1 MKKILLIEDNPRLRQ
16 QINMYLSRLGYVCI
30 NAVDGEEGIELATG
44 NVPDLILCDI
54 LLPAMNGFE
63 VLEQLKAHPRTQLVP
78 FVFMSALTDR
88 THVRRGMSLG
98 AEDYLTKPFTMAELK
113 GAVEACMLR
122 MQRIEEAHENT
133 MTRLRRNIVQALPH
147 EMRTPMMGII
157 GYADMLHEDF
167 DMLSP
172 EQIRD
177 FAASLVRS
185 SRRLENVVETYIAY
199 ARLEVLMSD
208 PEARKAMRGKQAEI
222 MSEITETAQATA
234 ARYERM
240 GDLLLNLTET
250 HVAIDADNLATIIDQ
265 LLDNA
270 FKFSRA
276 GTKVSVETRTVE
288 NEVEIRILDFGRG
301 IPPQALDKL
310 GGAFMQFDRPDQQQE
325 GSGLGLA
332 IATRLARL
340 HGGDIQFKS
349 RPRVETLVTVTL
361 PLAPQEVEPEA
372 AEDDSTQPTRPE
384 LEKPTQPRRP
394 EGFPKDIEEWKKRMN
409 EHDAE

>member
-16 QINMYLSRLGYVCI
+16 QINMYLSRLGYVCV

-44 NVPDLILCDI
+44 GVPDLILCDI
-54 LLPAMNGFE
+54 LLPSMNGFE
-63 VLEQLKAHPRTQLVP
+63 VLEQLKAHPRTQLIP
-78 FVFMSALTDR
+78 FIFMSALADR

-113 GAVEACMLR
+113 GAIEAAMLR
-122 MQRIEEAHENT
+122 MKRIAEAHENT

-157 GYADMLHEDF
+157 GYADMLHEDYEL
-167 DMLSP
+167 LSP
-172 EQIRD
+172 EQVRD

-208 PEARKAMRGKQAEI
+208 PEAREAMRGKQCEL
-222 MSEITETAQATA
+222 SEQIIETAQATA
-234 ARYERM
+234 ARYQREN
-240 GDLLLNLTET
+240 DLVLNLTASQ
-250 HVAIDADNLATIIDQ
+250 VAIDADNLATVIDQ

-270 FKFSRA
+270 FKFSKA
-276 GTKVSVETRTVE
+276 GSKVSVETRE
-288 NEVEIRILDFGRG
+288 RGDRVEILVLDFGRG
-301 IPPQALDKL
+301 IPPGALDKL

-332 IATRLARL
+332 IATRLIRL
-340 HGGDIQFKS
+340 HGGTITFKS
-349 RPRVETLVTVTL
+349 RPRVETLVEVTL
-361 PLAPQEVEPEA
+361 PLAPAPDA
-372 AEDDSTQPTRPE
+372 DEDDNTPPE
-384 LEKPTQPRRP
+384 HPLERPTQPRRP
-394 EGFPKDIEEWKKRMN
+394 HNFPKDLEEWRSQAN
-409 EHDAE
+409 EHDPD

>member
-16 QINMYLSRLGYVCI
+16 QINMYLSRLSYVCI

-44 NVPDLILCDI
+44 SVPDLILCDI
-54 LLPAMNGFE
+54 LLPSINGFE
-63 VLEQLKAHPRTQLVP
+63 VLEQLKAHPRTQLIP
-78 FVFMSALTDR
+78 FIFMSALADR

-113 GAVEACMLR
+113 GAIEAAMLR
-122 MQRIEEAHENT
+122 MQRIAEAHENT

-157 GYADMLHEDF
+157 GYADMLHEDY

-172 EQIRD
+172 EQVRD

-208 PEARKAMRGKQAEI
+208 PEAREEMRGKQCEI
-222 MSEITETAQATA
+222 SGQITETAQAAA
-234 ARYERM
+234 ARYRREK
-240 GDLLLNLTET
+240 DLVLNLSEIQ
-250 HVAIDADNLATIIDQ
+250 VAIDADNLATVIDQ

-270 FKFSRA
+270 FKFSKP
-276 GTKVSVETRTVE
+276 GSKVSVETRLNGE
-288 NEVEIRILDFGRG
+288 KVEIIVLDFGRG

-332 IATRLARL
+332 IATRLIRL
-340 HGGDIQFKS
+340 HGGTITFKS
-349 RPRVETLVTVTL
+349 RPRVETMVEVTL
-361 PLAPQEVEPEA
+361 PLAPPEVPVVEEI
-372 AEDDSTQPTRPE
+372 DDSTKPERPVE
-384 LEKPTQPRRP
+384 RPTQPHRP
-394 EGFPKDIEEWKKRMN
+394 ENFPKDLEEWRKQMGK
-409 EHDAE
+409 HDAE